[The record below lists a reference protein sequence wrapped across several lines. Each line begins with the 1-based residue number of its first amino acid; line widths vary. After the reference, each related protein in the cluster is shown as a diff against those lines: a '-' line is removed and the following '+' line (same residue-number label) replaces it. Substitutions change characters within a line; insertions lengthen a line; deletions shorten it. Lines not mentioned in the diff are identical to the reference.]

1 MIVSVILLIMYSDV
15 FISYFMCIVGTS
27 AYFACGVL
35 QNVIQM
41 VKQGVP
47 VAPLPLIYVE
57 VKGLFP
63 SVPAQ

>member
-1 MIVSVILLIMYSDV
+1 
-15 FISYFMCIVGTS
+15 MCIVGTS